1 MIFKRHKWL
10 SFMPAVLVA
19 AGIAVLSLWEQPSVP
34 MKIVL
39 NDKLVHGVMY
49 AVLAVSLMAA
59 FVVIGRT
66 RAKHYMLVCAYA
78 TLYGLLMEALQRFCT
93 FSRSG
98 EMADLVADFIGAFI
112 GIGVVAI
119 WQRYMT
125 SR

>member
-19 AGIAVLSLWEQPSVP
+19 AGIAVLSLWEQPAVP

-49 AVLAVSLMAA
+49 AVLAISLMAA
-59 FVVIGRT
+59 FVFIGRT
-66 RAKHYMLVCAYA
+66 RAKHYVLVCAYA

-98 EMADLVADFIGAFI
+98 EMADLIADFIGALI
-112 GIGVVAI
+112 GIVLVAL

>member
-1 MIFKRHKWL
+1 MIFERHKWL

-19 AGIAVLSLWEQPSVP
+19 AGIAVLSLWEQPAVP

-49 AVLAVSLMAA
+49 AVLAISLMAA

-66 RAKHYMLVCAYA
+66 RAKHYVLVCAYA
-78 TLYGLLMEALQRFCT
+78 ILYGLFMEALQRFCT

-98 EMADLVADFIGAFI
+98 EMADLIADFIGALI
-112 GIGVVAI
+112 GIGVVAL
-119 WQRYMT
+119 WQQFTT